1 MNGRENRD
9 QGSGVRDQAPADA
22 GLTEFERELTR
33 AMRCVEAPAGFAERV
48 MARAES
54 PERAKIPKVVTMTP
68 SWWAWRTWA
77 VGAAAAAI
85 VMGSLAGERI
95 HEQHVRRAEAQHQFE
110 AAQRITDQTLAHVRA
125 QVQQAISLSE

>member
-1 MNGRENRD
+1 MELEP
-9 QGSGVRDQAPADA
+9 V
-22 GLTEFERELTR
+22 TEFERELTK
-33 AMRCVEAPAGFAERV
+33 AMQRVEAPAGFAEDV
-48 MARAES
+48 MARAERPEHAKIER
-54 PERAKIPKVVTMTP
+54 PERAKIPKAVATTP

-85 VMGSLAGERI
+85 VLGSLAGERM
-95 HEQHVRRAEAQHQFE
+95 HDQHVRQAQAQQQFE